1 MSGTNGNGMASGSG
15 EWRVGVDTG
24 GTFTDVVAVSAT
36 GEIRTA
42 KVSSTPPDFDLGIVA
57 GIDELGIEPSHV
69 SAIYHGTTVTTNA
82 AITKSGAR
90 TALVTTKGFR
100 DVLELRRGHREDLY
114 DIMWDPPEPLVARA
128 DRFEVDERINYRG
141 DVLKELDEDE
151 VISIA
156 EALVARGIEAVAITF
171 LHSYVNDAHEVRARE
186 IIAEHAPGIFIS
198 SSADILPEPPE
209 FERTATTVANAYL
222 GPPLVKYLGSLR
234 EGLKAAGYTAPLF
247 LMHSGGGVM
256 TVEAATHLPARTAGS
271 GPSAGVVGAA
281 AIGRESGREN
291 LISLDMGGTSCDLA
305 VVVDGEVRRTM
316 RHDLEWGLP
325 VKFPSVDF
333 VAIGSGGG
341 SIKWIDSVG
350 FPRSG
355 PESAGATP
363 GPACYGRGGD
373 RPTTTDANVIL
384 NRLSSDTK
392 FGSEAFSI
400 DGQAAD
406 DAFGDFA
413 RHLEVDTVEAAS
425 GAVRIVD
432 NSIASAVRLVTV
444 QKGLD
449 PRDFSMVAFG
459 GAGPLH
465 AVEVAREVGVPE
477 VLIPPNPG
485 LVSALGLHTVD
496 IAHDLTQAFLL
507 RDGKGCEEAE
517 EIYKQLVDEMR
528 ERLAEEAGPDAESEV
543 LRQIDLRY
551 TGQAHLMTMTLREGG
566 FDEARLAEAI
576 EDFHAAHEVEY
587 GYSRPEWDVEAAVLR
602 VSGRAAINQVELSEY
617 GRLTSTAEGSS
628 NGDRPEGPATRS
640 LYFSEGGWQDAS
652 AYRRSS
658 LRSGDRIEGPAVIEE
673 FNSTTVIPPDVA
685 GTVDE
690 IGNIVIKLEG
700 TDSNE

>member
-1 MSGTNGNGMASGSG
+1 MSAAT
-15 EWRVGVDTG
+15 WRVGVDTG
-24 GTFTDVVAVSAT
+24 GTFTDVVAASSD
-36 GEIRTA
+36 GRIRTA

-57 GIDELGIEPSHV
+57 GIRELGLSSEDV
-69 SAIYHGTTVTTNA
+69 TAIYHGTTVTTNA

-90 TALVTTKGFR
+90 TALITTGGFR

-128 DRFEVDERINYRG
+128 DRFELDERLDYRG
-141 DVLKELDEDE
+141 EVLKPLDEDE
-151 VISIA
+151 VRRVAKTIA
-156 EALVARGIEAVAITF
+156 ARGIEAVAIVL
-171 LHSYVNDAHEVRARE
+171 LHSYVNDAHERRVAE
-186 IIAEHAPGIFIS
+186 ILDEELEGVFIT

-234 EGLKAAGYTAPLF
+234 EGLEKAGYTAPLF

-256 TVEAATHLPARTAGS
+256 TVEASTHLPARTAGS
-271 GPSAGVVGAA
+271 GPAAGVVGAA
-281 AIGRESGREN
+281 AIGGRAGRSN

-305 VVVDGEVRRTM
+305 VVVDGEVRKTM

-355 PESAGATP
+355 PDSAGATP

-384 NRLSSDTK
+384 NRLSPETK

-400 DGQAAD
+400 DGEASHRSFGEFAASL
-406 DAFGDFA
+406 GVG
-413 RHLEVDTVEAAS
+413 EVEAAA

-432 NSIASAVRLVTV
+432 ASVAAAVRLVTV

-449 PRDFSMVAFG
+449 PRDFTLVAFG

-477 VLIPPNPG
+477 VLIPPGPG

-496 IAHDLTQAFLL
+496 ISHDVTHAHLL
-507 RDGKGCEEAE
+507 RVGIDGCEEAE
-517 EIYKQLVDEMR
+517 RTYLRLDSELEQRLTADVGEGAEITTI
-528 ERLAEEAGPDAESEV
+528 
-543 LRQIDLRY
+543 RQIDLRY
-551 TGQAHLMTMTLREGG
+551 TGQAHLITVPLEEGAFG
-566 FDEARLAEAI
+566 QGVLDEAVER
-576 EDFHAAHEVEY
+576 FHDSHEREY
-587 GYSRPEWDVEAAVLR
+587 GYSRREWQVEAAVLR
-602 VSGRAAINQVELSEY
+602 VTGNAAINQVDLSEY
-617 GRLTSTAEGSS
+617 GRLNEAADGASR
-628 NGDRPEGPATRS
+628 NGDGPAAYGRD
-640 LYFSEGGWQDAS
+640 LYFEGEGWLES
-652 AYRRSS
+652 PVIRRSD
-658 LRSGDRIEGPAVIEE
+658 LDPGDRITGPAVIEE
-673 FNSTTVIPPDVA
+673 FNSTTLLPP
-685 GTVDE
+685 GLTGEVDAT
-690 IGNIVIKLEG
+690 GNILIDLREAAN
-700 TDSNE
+700 DA